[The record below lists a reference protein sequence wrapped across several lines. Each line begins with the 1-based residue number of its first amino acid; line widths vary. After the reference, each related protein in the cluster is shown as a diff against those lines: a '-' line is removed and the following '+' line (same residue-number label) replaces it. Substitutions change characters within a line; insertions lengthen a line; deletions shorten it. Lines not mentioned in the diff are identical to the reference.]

1 MDIGMVHFHG
11 GKYKCGTAYIRQL
24 PTMVYASL
32 FTRPS
37 LSLVSHCYE
46 KQMTTREMTM
56 TIIMDYKLKIS
67 KSSEVAHT

>member
-1 MDIGMVHFHG
+1 MVHFHG

-24 PTMVYASL
+24 PTMVYTSL

-37 LSLVSHCYE
+37 LLLVSHYYLTE
-46 KQMTTREMTM
+46 KQMTTKEMTM
-56 TIIMDYKLKIS
+56 TVIIMDYKLKIS